1 MDDDKKL
8 DSELLYTEV
17 DTIEEKLL
25 TRLAEDGLEE
35 SATTAE
41 VITYA
46 VEELTKAADALDA
59 GDEEAS
65 KTALD
70 DAISTL
76 EADAAEYETLT
87 DKAYTAG
94 NDDEASEY
102 EAAMAV
108 AEEAQRILSQL
119 RAEMEAAAAEAKT
132 ESAEGV

>member
-35 SATTAE
+35 SATAAE

-87 DKAYTAG
+87 DEAYTAG

-102 EAAMAV
+102 EAAMVV